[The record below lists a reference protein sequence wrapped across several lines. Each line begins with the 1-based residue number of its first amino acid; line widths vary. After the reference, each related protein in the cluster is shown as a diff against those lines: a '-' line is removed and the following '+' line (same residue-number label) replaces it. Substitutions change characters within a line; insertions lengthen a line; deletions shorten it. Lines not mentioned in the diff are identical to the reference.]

1 MMDSRMMQNV
11 VKVCSA
17 SAALLILSSC
27 GTMKRVVDAIPV
39 PSMPKIS
46 LPKLSSVTKIIPGMG
61 GESNADDP
69 VMPFN
74 SKGSLGYGHTL
85 ELLVY
90 DSGREPDKLFEGK
103 AMVDERG
110 VLTLGEL
117 GSAKVG
123 GRSLPEARA
132 AIGSIFRSAG
142 RVASHVHVHIIAV
155 EGVELIAVEGD
166 VKSSLVTPLW
176 ENMTVADAITMA
188 GGRKPGSVAR
198 SVYVTHEGARKFY
211 TTEDRANHDVEL
223 RAGDI
228 VAPSPDL

>member
-1 MMDSRMMQNV
+1 MMDSRLMQKV

-17 SAALLILSSC
+17 SAALLMLSSC

-46 LPKLSSVTKIIPGMG
+46 LPKLSSVTKLIPGMG
-61 GESNADDP
+61 GEPEVNDP
-69 VMPFN
+69 VLPFN

-85 ELLVY
+85 DLVVY
-90 DSGREPDKLFEGK
+90 DGGRDPDKLFEGK

-110 VLTLGEL
+110 VLTLGDL

-142 RVASHVHVHIIAV
+142 RVAAHVHVHVIAV
-155 EGVELIAVEGD
+155 EGVELISVEGD
-166 VKSSLVTPLW
+166 VNAPLVTPLW

-188 GGRKPGSVAR
+188 GGRKRGSIAR
-198 SVYVTHEGARKFY
+198 SVYVAHEGERKFY
-211 TTEDRANHDVEL
+211 TTEARANSDVEL

-228 VAPSPDL
+228 VSPSPDL